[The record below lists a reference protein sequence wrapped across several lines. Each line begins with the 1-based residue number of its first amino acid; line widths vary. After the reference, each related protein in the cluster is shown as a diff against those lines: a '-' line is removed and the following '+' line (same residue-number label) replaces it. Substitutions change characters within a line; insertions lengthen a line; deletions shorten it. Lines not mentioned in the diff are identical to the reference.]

1 MILLIDNYDS
11 FVFNV
16 ARYLTELGEEVQV
29 VRNDAL
35 DLAAIERL
43 APDALV
49 ISPGPCSPFEAGISL
64 AAVRAFSGRL
74 PILGI
79 CLGHQ
84 CIGQAF
90 GGRVVRAKEPMH
102 GRVSRVTHRGSDL
115 FEGLPS
121 PFPAGRYHSLAVE
134 LDPGSP
140 LVATAWSEDGEI
152 MGLAHR
158 THPTLGVQFHPE
170 SVLTGPGYELM
181 ANFLR
186 IAGLGKAMPALAPA
200 PAPDDAPQLYPPLL
214 APAALTTPDWAKVWP
229 ARWGAET

>member
-16 ARYLTELGEEVQV
+16 ARYLTELGEEVEV
-29 VRNDAL
+29 ARNDAL
-35 DLAAIERL
+35 DLAAIERR

-49 ISPGPCSPFEAGISL
+49 ISPGPCSPNEAGVSL
-64 AAVRAFSGRL
+64 EAVRALSGRL

-102 GRVSRVTHRGSDL
+102 GRTSRIRHAGTDV
-115 FEGLPS
+115 FAGLPS
-121 PFPAGRYHSLAVE
+121 PLPAGRYHSLAVE
-134 LDPGSP
+134 LDEGAP
-140 LVATAWSEDGEI
+140 LIATAWSEDGEI

-158 THPTLGVQFHPE
+158 AHPTFGVQFHPE
-170 SVLTGPGYELM
+170 SVLTPNGYELM
-181 ANFLR
+181 GNFL
-186 IAGLGKAMPALAPA
+186 KLARA
-200 PAPDDAPQLYPPLL
+200 RES
-214 APAALTTPDWAKVWP
+214 AA
-229 ARWGAET
+229 

>member
-16 ARYLTELGEEVQV
+16 ARYLTELGEEVEV
-29 VRNDAL
+29 ARNDAL
-35 DLAAIERL
+35 DLNAIERR
-43 APDALV
+43 APEALV
-49 ISPGPCSPFEAGISL
+49 ISPGPCSPNEAGISL
-64 AAVRAFSGRL
+64 EAVRALSGRL

-102 GRVSRVTHRGSDL
+102 GRASQLRHAGSDV
-115 FEGLPS
+115 FAGLPS

-134 LDPGSP
+134 LDEGSELIP
-140 LVATAWSEDGEI
+140 TAWSEDGEI

-158 THPTLGVQFHPE
+158 THPTYGVQFHPE
-170 SVLTGPGYELM
+170 SVLTPQGYELM
-181 ANFLR
+181 GNFLR
-186 IAGLGKAMPALAPA
+186 LARA
-200 PAPDDAPQLYPPLL
+200 RES
-214 APAALTTPDWAKVWP
+214 AA
-229 ARWGAET
+229 